1 MLLQAGKT
9 GAFLVSG
16 IFKAL
21 FLKVGILPF
30 LLAACLIVFGVA
42 EERFLSGQNM
52 FNVARQSTY
61 LMIIAMG
68 QMIVL
73 ITAGF
78 DLSVGSTIALVSV
91 VSALVMSSIVAA
103 DPNAVVLAITA
114 GIAAGILT
122 GALVGVV
129 NGFGVAILNVPPFIM
144 TLGMLSMALGVALIL
159 SGGQVI
165 YGIPDAFS
173 EHFGYGRLF
182 GLPAPIFF
190 AFGLFVLVYFLLNYT
205 RIGRYLYA
213 IGSNRRAAR
222 LSGISTRTHLVIAY
236 VLCGSLAG
244 VTGLLFTARAA
255 TGEATIGATMVLPS
269 VAACAIGGVSLFG
282 GIGRVGNVILGA
294 FFITLITNGMNLT
307 RIESYVQEV
316 VIGAVLV
323 LAVVVDQ
330 IRLRLIGQLKVD

>member
-1 MLLQAGKT
+1 MLVQAGKT
-9 GAFLVSG
+9 GALLVSG
-16 IFKAL
+16 IFKTL

-42 EERFLSGQNM
+42 EERFLSGQNN

-78 DLSVGSTIALVSV
+78 DISVGSTIALVSV
-91 VSALVMSSIVAA
+91 VSALVMSSIIAA
-103 DPNAVVLAITA
+103 DPNAVALTIT
-114 GIAAGILT
+114 AGILT

-129 NGFGVAILNVPPFIM
+129 NGLGVAILNVPPFIM
-144 TLGMLSMALGVALIL
+144 TLGMLSMALGLALIL

-173 EHFGYGRLF
+173 VHFGYGRLF

-190 AFGLFVLVYFLLNYT
+190 TFGLFVLVYFLLNYT

-222 LSGISTRTHLVIAY
+222 LSGISTRTHLMVAY
-236 VLCGSLAG
+236 VLCGALAG
-244 VTGLLFTARAA
+244 VTGLLLTARAA

-294 FFITLITNGMNLT
+294 FFIALITNGMNLT

-330 IRLRLIGQLKVD
+330 IRLRFIGQLKVD